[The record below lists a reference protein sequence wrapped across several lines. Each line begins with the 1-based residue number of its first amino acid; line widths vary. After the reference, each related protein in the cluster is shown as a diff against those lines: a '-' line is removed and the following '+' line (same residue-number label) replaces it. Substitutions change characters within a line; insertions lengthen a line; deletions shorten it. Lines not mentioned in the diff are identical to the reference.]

1 MRLRHLALAV
11 LVASC
16 GPPATEASNGDV
28 AAEHAATPAAAA
40 ATAAPPRPDGAPTL
54 VFPLACRIGE
64 SCEVQN
70 YVDRDPGPGVKD
82 YRCLSRSY
90 ADHSGVDI
98 RLPDLVAQQQGV
110 DVLAAAA
117 GTVLRVRDDMADIS
131 VRQTGAAQVDG
142 RDCGN
147 GVVIGHGDGWET
159 QYCHMAR
166 GSIRV
171 RPGEQVAAGAPIGRV
186 GLSGMTEYPHLHIT
200 VRRGGETVDPFAPVG
215 GETCDAQAPLWN
227 AAALQ
232 QLAYKR
238 ETVLNAGFTSAPVT
252 MESLEQGALP
262 AAGAQAPALVAYVRA
277 INLEPGDVQE
287 LTVRGPAGGMVAATR
302 AEPMERPRAQH
313 MMFVGRKRPEA
324 GWPPGRY
331 QATYVVTRAD
341 GQEAVRRS
349 FEIVL

>member
-1 MRLRHLALAV
+1 
-11 LVASC
+11 
-16 GPPATEASNGDV
+16 
-28 AAEHAATPAAAA
+28 
-40 ATAAPPRPDGAPTL
+40 
-54 VFPLACRIGE
+54 
-64 SCEVQN
+64 
-70 YVDRDPGPGVKD
+70 
-82 YRCLSRSY
+82 
-90 ADHSGVDI
+90 
-98 RLPDLVAQQQGV
+98 
-110 DVLAAAA
+110 
-117 GTVLRVRDDMADIS
+117 
-131 VRQTGAAQVDG
+131 

-215 GETCDAQAPLWN
+215 GATCDAQAPLWN

-287 LTVRGPAGGMVAATR
+287 LTVRGPA
-302 AEPMERPRAQH
+302 
-313 MMFVGRKRPEA
+313 
-324 GWPPGRY
+324 
-331 QATYVVTRAD
+331 
-341 GQEAVRRS
+341 
-349 FEIVL
+349 